1 MCGEVM
7 CWNCDN
13 FVDPSNHRCYM
24 KPIESDEEK
33 QEKKKK
39 DKHQKG
45 RQKRQRL
52 TEQMLDEEVEE
63 GEGDEGHN
71 NDYQEYSFFDI
82 ESRQDED
89 RHIANLLIVQDETG
103 LKQYSRVMT
112 VLKSLL
118 HGC

>member
-39 DKHQKG
+39 DNHQKG

-71 NDYQEYSFFDI
+71 NDYQEYSFFD
-82 ESRQDED
+82 EDED